1 MSEREYKRAQRIAMY
16 GSNIPKSGQRAAF
29 AQAQDT
35 AAKRKAAID
44 AGYTPPTAAA
54 TGDLLKRRL
63 ELFKGMQAAGPEKAA
78 EFAQEAEGLQISR
91 SGFRQALNRITK
103 EATPVAAGTTTTT
116 PAADTTTA
124 TSGVPIL
131 GGVLDIAKSTP
142 TAPREGR
149 INGMPASQAIAAVGA
164 PAMSGKDI
172 AEGNIS
178 RLGLAGAVADYRR
191 RSAEEGKPAEP
202 GNMEQLRLRDSG
214 VTQKPS
220 VGPLQTYL
228 NEFRAGKETEQR
240 NAGIAS
246 STLPALSTQGL
257 RPFTPTTTA
266 PVATTPTPAPTVT
279 PPTVATGME
288 PPKVSTSAPSVKFT
302 APPISENA
310 TVIDNFARLRREGYT
325 QKQAADM
332 LGLKDKKAPA
342 WMEDSMA
349 AKVYNFLNRY

>member
-1 MSEREYKRAQRIAMY
+1 MSEREFKRAQRIALY
-16 GSNIPKSGQRAAF
+16 GSNIPKSGQRAAYE
-29 AQAQDT
+29 QALTT
-35 AAKRKAAID
+35 AEKRAAAIK

-63 ELFKGMQAAGPEKAA
+63 ELFKAMQAAGPEKAA

-103 EATPVAAGTTTTT
+103 EATTPPAGNTIP
-116 PAADTTTA
+116 PAGNTIPPLLRRPP
-124 TSGVPIL
+124 S
-131 GGVLDIAKSTP
+131 
-142 TAPREGR
+142 EGR
-149 INGMPASQAIAAVGA
+149 INDMPASQAIAAVGK
-164 PAMSGKDI
+164 PAMFGKDI

-178 RLGLAGAVADYRR
+178 KLGLAGAVADYRR
-191 RSAEEGKPAEP
+191 RSAEEGKSAEP

-228 NEFRAGKETEQR
+228 NEFIAEKETKEKEQR

-257 RPFTPTTTA
+257 RPFTPTTTT
-266 PVATTPTPAPTVT
+266 PVVPTPAPAPDVT
-279 PPTVATGME
+279 PPTLAAGMT
-288 PPKVSTSAPSVKFT
+288 PPKVSTSTPSVKFT
-302 APPISENA
+302 APPISEDA